1 MVSLT
6 PNELPKIQ
14 KAIIKSITRL
24 RLPGEQQQTHPLRQQ
39 TLFLPAYERCP
50 PQTHL
55 AARTTLPHCFSKE
68 EINIKKG
75 PISDKKRLPRLIHRS
90 NRSFFH

>member
-1 MVSLT
+1 MIQANLLNADTAKKDIKGTSWPGQHSTLQSRRYYRRNKRRMMSLT

-50 PQTHL
+50 PQTH
-55 AARTTLPHCFSKE
+55 
-68 EINIKKG
+68 
-75 PISDKKRLPRLIHRS
+75 
-90 NRSFFH
+90 